1 MPRFTAVFVV
11 LFVVPALAWT
21 TNETRAEPEAAA
33 HRGAEMISVLDYGA
47 DPTGER
53 DSTAAFNA
61 ALAAAA
67 NIVAPGGDGSGTNT
81 CVAVP
86 PTQGGKTGYL
96 ISETIGLRNMC
107 LKSSGGLVWI
117 RFMPRNNDTDLFNLY
132 APFNGDVSSNGGE
145 LVGFQIIHPGA
156 MKGRDDIRV
165 QSGNHTQIRDV
176 VSDGAGRD
184 CFHAEPG
191 FSNGWIE
198 SLDVENVTCW
208 HAGRD
213 SFNFTLPD
221 RLQQIF
227 ITQTTMR
234 NDTSRV
240 PGRAAVTLDSENQQN
255 GNFKISSWAWEGGEL
270 DCSSGSSANCVDLIQ
285 ASNSPH
291 QPLEDINFFNVAIE
305 DGDNKHRG
313 YAVGVTK
320 TGTASIGP
328 INMIGTISYGEM
340 QGDLDTRNLTSWYR
354 DCPGDKGGCD
364 HGFARLQV
372 QTEAGLAFSGQTPH
386 SGDHTA
392 TFTNSPCAPGNPQD
406 WLAVRIDDATY
417 YIPACHP

>member
-1 MPRFTAVFVV
+1 LPRSTAPF
-11 LFVVPALAWT
+11 ALLVALLAAART
-21 TNETRAEPEAAA
+21 TIPVQAEPDGASHRAARTA
-33 HRGAEMISVLDYGA
+33 SVVEYGA

-61 ALAAAA
+61 ALKAAA
-67 NIVAPGGDGSGTNT
+67 NVVAPGGDGSGTNT
-81 CVAVP
+81 CVSVP
-86 PTQGGKTGYL
+86 PTDGGKSGYL
-96 ISETIGLRNMC
+96 ISGTIELRNMC
-107 LKSSGGLVWI
+107 LKSTGGLVWI
-117 RFMPRNNDTDLFNLY
+117 RFAPRNENVDLFDLY

-145 LVGFQIIHPGA
+145 LAGFQIIHPGPI
-156 MKGRDDIRV
+156 KGRDDIRV
-165 QSGNHTQIRDV
+165 ASGNHTQIRDI

-221 RLQQIF
+221 GVKQIF

-255 GNFKISSWAWEGGEL
+255 GNFKISSWAWEGGEI

-291 QPLEDINFFNVAIE
+291 QPLEDVNFFNVAIE

-313 YAVGVTK
+313 YAVGVSK
-320 TGTASIGP
+320 TGTAGVGP
-328 INMIGTISYGEM
+328 VNMIGTISYGERL
-340 QGDLDTRNLTSWYR
+340 GDLDTRNLTSWYR
-354 DCPGDKGGCD
+354 DCPGENRACD
-364 HGFARLQV
+364 HGFARLEV
-372 QTEAGLAFSGQTPH
+372 QSEGGLAFSDQAPH
-386 SGDHTA
+386 SGKSTA

-406 WLAVRIDDATY
+406 WLAVRINQATY